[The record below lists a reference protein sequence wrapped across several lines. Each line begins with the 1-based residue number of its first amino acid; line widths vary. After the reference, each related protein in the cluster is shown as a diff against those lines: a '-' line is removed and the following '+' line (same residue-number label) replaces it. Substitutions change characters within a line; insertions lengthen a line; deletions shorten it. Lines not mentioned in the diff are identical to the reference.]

1 MRGAFLCLWLLV
13 PAVVAAYHF
22 GPGQDR
28 LRLDDAADFLATADA
43 QVDLKKYDAACES
56 FDAALNRI
64 PAANVATIRQVRLE
78 RAKAQMLASRLPE
91 AYDELYSL
99 GEELAE
105 DEAAPS
111 ELVEE
116 THDAIA
122 GSQYYMTWL
131 MRLEGR
137 PRDDWE
143 PVIEA
148 ARQNY
153 RWLAERAEAQADVA
167 GAEQHRE
174 DLEAAIRLARLDP
187 EQLQALPIP
196 TQCQKCNS
204 GNCRCKGVGNRPK
217 TGKPGGRG
225 GSGGPPPDGS
235 GA

>member
-1 MRGAFLCLWLLV
+1 MRSTLFCLWLLV
-13 PAVVAAYHF
+13 PAVIAAYHF

-28 LRLDDAADFLATADA
+28 LLLDDAAAFLDGADA
-43 QVDLKKYDAACES
+43 QVDARQYDAACES

-64 PAANVATIRQVRLE
+64 PSANVVAIRRIRLE

-99 GEELAE
+99 SEELAE
-105 DEAAPS
+105 DEDAPRD
-111 ELVEE
+111 LVEE
-116 THDAIA
+116 THEAMA

-148 ARQNY
+148 SRQNY
-153 RWLAERAEAQADVA
+153 RWLAERAEARAE
-167 GAEQHRE
+167 GARGKQHRE
-174 DLEAAIRLARLDP
+174 DIEAAIRLARMDP
-187 EQLQALPIP
+187 EELQALPIP

-204 GNCRCKGVGNRPK
+204 GTYRCKGVGDRPK

>member
-28 LRLDDAADFLATADA
+28 LRLDDAAGYLAQADA
-43 QVDLKKYDAACES
+43 QVNAKAFDAACES
-56 FDAALNRI
+56 YDAALAMI
-64 PAANVATIRQVRLE
+64 PAANVAAIRRVRLE
-78 RAKAQMLASRLPE
+78 RAKTQMLASRLPE
-91 AYDELYSL
+91 AYDELYTL
-99 GEELAE
+99 GEELAA
-105 DEAAPS
+105 DDTAS
-111 ELVEE
+111 RELVAG
-116 THDAIA
+116 TRNAIA

-148 ARQNY
+148 SRQNY
-153 RWLAERAEAQADVA
+153 RWLAEEAEARADVKSA
-167 GAEQHRE
+167 KQHCE
-174 DLEAAIRLARLDP
+174 DLEAAIRLARLDLA
-187 EQLQALPIP
+187 ELQALPIP
-196 TQCQKCNS
+196 SQCQKCNS
-204 GNCRCKGVGNRPK
+204 GNCRCKGVSDKPK